1 MPTPRSLLGARAEEI
16 AAQRLVRR
24 GFDIL
29 CRNFRRREGEIDII
43 ARDGDTLVFVEVRSH
58 STANFGSPAESVIPS
73 KLKKLAAVATMYIQ
87 ETGSEETPCRFD
99 LVEVY
104 FRRGK
109 LEKVNHIRNIL
120 ETG

>member
-1 MPTPRSLLGARAEEI
+1 MPTSRASLGARAEEI
-16 AAQRLVRR
+16 AAQRLVRC

-29 CRNFRRREGEIDII
+29 CRNFRKREGEIDII

-58 STANFGSPAESVIPS
+58 STASFGSPAESVIPS
-73 KLKKLAAVATMYIQ
+73 KLKKLATVATMYIQ
-87 ETGSEETPCRFD
+87 ETQSVETPCRFD